1 MTAAAAVLD
10 RLRTGSSLAIVCH
23 DDPDP
28 DALSSAIALEQL
40 ARDCGIE
47 TVSILHGGTVAHQ
60 QNRAFVSL
68 FDIDLH
74 RYSPARFRSHELT
87 AFVDHSIPG
96 DHNAVERD
104 AHLDIVL
111 DHHPTDRPIPAD
123 IVDVRE
129 TYGATATILAEYFRE
144 SSVEITSR
152 IASALLFGIHRERLD
167 FYRQP
172 TDLEYDLAGYL
183 HARGDS
189 TLLRKLYG
197 SSFLPDS
204 VDAVGRV
211 IHNRVRR
218 DSTIVSCIGRLENRA
233 ALAQAADFLL
243 LIDDIDTVLVC
254 GIVREELHLSGRTIR
269 PELDLGTTFRKV
281 FGDLGSVG
289 GHDDM
294 AGGQIPIH
302 AFDVD
307 ATTELEL
314 VEAIRHRVED
324 RFFGSL

>member
-1 MTAAAAVLD
+1 MTGAAAVLD
-10 RLRTGSSLAIVCH
+10 RLRSGTSLAIVCH

-28 DALSSAIALEQL
+28 DALSSAIALELL
-40 ARDCGIE
+40 ARDCGVE
-47 TVSILHGGTVAHQ
+47 TVEILYSGTIAHQ

-68 FDIDLH
+68 FDIAPRH
-74 RYSPARFRSHELT
+74 YSVSRFHSHDIT

-96 DHNAVERD
+96 NHNSVDRS
-104 AHLDIVL
+104 AHLDIVV
-111 DHHPTDRPIPAD
+111 DHHPTDRAVPAD

-129 TYGATATILAEYFRE
+129 AYGATATIFAEYFHT
-144 SSVEITSR
+144 SAVEITPR

-167 FYRQP
+167 FYQQP

-183 HARGDS
+183 HTHSDS
-189 TLLRKLYG
+189 TLLRELYG

-204 VDAVGRV
+204 VDAVGNV

-218 DSTIVSCIGRLENRA
+218 GSTIVSCIGRLENRV

-243 LIDDIDTVLVC
+243 LIDAIDTVLVC

-269 PELDLGTTFRKV
+269 PDLDLGTTFKEV

-294 AGGQIPIH
+294 AGGQIPLS
-302 AFDVD
+302 AFDADPATEFKLVD
-307 ATTELEL
+307 T
-314 VEAIRHRVED
+314 IRHRVED
-324 RFFGSL
+324 RFFERL